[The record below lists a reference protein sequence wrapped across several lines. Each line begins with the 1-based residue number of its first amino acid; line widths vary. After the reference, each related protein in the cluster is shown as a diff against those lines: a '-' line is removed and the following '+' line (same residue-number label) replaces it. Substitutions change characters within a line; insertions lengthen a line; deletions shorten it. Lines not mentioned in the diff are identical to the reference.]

1 MIDIGRF
8 QEASETDGT
17 NTLHLTIFS
26 WRFVPQQK
34 QPFAFAAFRR
44 REAAEALK
52 AQDIPAQG
60 KHAESVRRPG

>member
-1 MIDIGRF
+1 VRF
-8 QEASETDGT
+8 GVQYSSFNYFFMALCASA
-17 NTLHLTIFS
+17 
-26 WRFVPQQK
+26 K

-60 KHAESVRRPG
+60 KHTKSVRRPG